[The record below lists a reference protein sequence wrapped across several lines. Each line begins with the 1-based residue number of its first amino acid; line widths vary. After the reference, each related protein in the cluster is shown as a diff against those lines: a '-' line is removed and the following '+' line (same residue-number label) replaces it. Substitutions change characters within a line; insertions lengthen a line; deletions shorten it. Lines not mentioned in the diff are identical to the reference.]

1 MNKYPTTF
9 LECDKSYEESKI
21 VLFGAPFDSTT
32 SYRAG
37 ARLASRAI
45 RTESVYAIESYSVY
59 QDKDLSESHIT
70 DDGDLE
76 LPFGN
81 AAKSLSIIESYVEQ
95 ILGDNKLPV
104 MIGGEHLVSLGAV
117 RACRKKY
124 EDLCVIHFDAHIDTA
139 ENILGESL
147 SHGSVMRRIWELVGD
162 NKIYQFGIRSGMR
175 DEFEWASKHMTT
187 NKFNLNNLDKAITEI
202 GSKPVYITIDLDVL
216 DPSIMSGTGTP
227 EAGGM
232 LFEQMRKAIMDMS
245 LLNIAGYDMVELAP
259 NLDPSGA
266 STATACQLLREIL
279 LSVSK

>member
-37 ARLASRAI
+37 ARFASRAI
-45 RTESVYAIESYSVY
+45 RTESIYAIESYSLY
-59 QDKDLSESHIT
+59 QDKDLSGANII

-81 AAKSLSIIESYVEQ
+81 ANKSLDIIKGYVSKVVN
-95 ILGDNKLPV
+95 DNKLPV

-117 RACRKKY
+117 RACSEIYK
-124 EDLCVIHFDAHIDTA
+124 DLYILHFDAHIDLA
-139 ENILGESL
+139 EDLLGEKL

-162 NKIYQFGIRSGMR
+162 NKIFQFGIRSGMKQ
-175 DEFEWASKHMTT
+175 EFEWASKHITT
-187 NKFNLNNLDKAITEI
+187 NKFNLDNLDKAIEVI
-202 GSKPVYITIDLDVL
+202 GNKPVYITIDLDVL

-227 EAGGM
+227 EAGGV
-232 LFEQMRKAIMDMS
+232 LFEEIRRAIMDIS
-245 LLNIAGYDMVELAP
+245 NLNIVGYDMVELAP
-259 NLDPSGA
+259 QLDPSGA
-266 STATACQLLREIL
+266 STVLACQLLREIL
-279 LSVSK
+279 LSIK